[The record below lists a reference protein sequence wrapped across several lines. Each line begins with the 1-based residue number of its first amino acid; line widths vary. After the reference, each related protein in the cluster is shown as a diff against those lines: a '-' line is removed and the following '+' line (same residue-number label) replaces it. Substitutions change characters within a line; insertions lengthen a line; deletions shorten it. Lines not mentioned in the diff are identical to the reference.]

1 MPGATATKSGCATG
15 TRVPSLKRNTKGFV
29 SRFSRS
35 RIKFEFMVFDHSRCA
50 GQIQL
55 NKRKNTVDFR
65 RRSAKFA
72 GYMKCDTTNAI
83 LTFVLGVLAVAG
95 VIFALQ
101 TIFLTREFRQLSVQ
115 AAFANN
121 SILQA
126 QSLAADAAAFNQK
139 NPSLELTRVLQAV
152 QAKPAAK

>member
-1 MPGATATKSGCATG
+1 
-15 TRVPSLKRNTKGFV
+15 
-29 SRFSRS
+29 
-35 RIKFEFMVFDHSRCA
+35 
-50 GQIQL
+50 
-55 NKRKNTVDFR
+55 
-65 RRSAKFA
+65 
-72 GYMKCDTTNAI
+72 MKCDTTNAI

-115 AAFANN
+115 ATFANN

-126 QSLAADAAAFNQK
+126 QALAADVAAFNQK
-139 NPSLELTRVLQAV
+139 NPSLELTRILQAV